1 MNTPTLYLDLII
13 LAAAAY
19 PSGFSN
25 SLFTSWRGE
34 PREASTR
41 FLRLLALPYPIIVLA
56 VWAVR
61 PEMLLWRGTNA
72 LLLAAAVLLAPLAL
86 LIEYGIHALASYT
99 VNGKFPRGVVLQGF
113 WRRRFSPI
121 DHLLIGTVA
130 VGEEILYR
138 GIWFSVLLSFGLPT
152 LAAMGISS
160 LAYGINHLAFGSK
173 SVISKIVTGML
184 YCTLYI
190 IGGQSLWLPILSHVL
205 QNILLFNLAKERH
218 A

>member
-41 FLRLLALPYPIIVLA
+41 FLRLLALPYPVIVLA

-61 PEMLLWRGTNA
+61 PEMLSWRATTA
-72 LLLAAAVLLAPLAL
+72 PLIAAAVLLAPLAL
-86 LIEYGIHALASYT
+86 LIEYGIHALALYRAS
-99 VNGKFPRGVVLQGF
+99 GSFPRGLALQGF

-130 VGEEILYR
+130 IGEEILYR

-152 LAAMGISS
+152 LAALLLSS
-160 LAYGINHLAFGSK
+160 LAYGLNHLSFGSR
-173 SVISKIVTGML
+173 SVMSKTVTGML
-184 YCTLYI
+184 YCALYI
-190 IGGQSLWLPILSHVL
+190 VGGQSLWLPIISHVL
-205 QNILLFNLAKERH
+205 QNILLLALAKERH